1 MLAADTQAGELRPGG
16 CWDTRLTQDKA
27 RPRWGDW
34 GPKGPWFKP
43 QALSGC
49 VKRAGEWSTAARSQS
64 AGLGVLRAGGG
75 DSLLCALCD
84 LEQGSHQRRGG
95 WNNRV
100 WSWEAWGLDK
110 AHRQGES
117 LLELAGGWQGISN
130 VCQKLSRLA
139 WCSLP
144 DRAHW
149 RAPGLGRGSRGLS
162 LQSLGTAALTR
173 LSSLAGPGRAFSYLG
188 SVQLIQHHHRGAV
201 IVEHQ
206 PPEVC
211 HGVGERVLR
220 DHEGCRLL
228 VALKRMTQAS

>member
-27 RPRWGDW
+27 RPWWGDW

-49 VKRAGEWSTAARSQS
+49 VREQGSGRLWPGVSLQAWRCSELGEGAAFS
-64 AGLGVLRAGGG
+64 
-75 DSLLCALCD
+75 ALCD

-117 LLELAGGWQGISN
+117 LLELGWG
-130 VCQKLSRLA
+130 A
-139 WCSLP
+139 
-144 DRAHW
+144 
-149 RAPGLGRGSRGLS
+149 GRGS
-162 LQSLGTAALTR
+162 
-173 LSSLAGPGRAFSYLG
+173 P
-188 SVQLIQHHHRGAV
+188 
-201 IVEHQ
+201 
-206 PPEVC
+206 
-211 HGVGERVLR
+211 
-220 DHEGCRLL
+220 
-228 VALKRMTQAS
+228 ASARS